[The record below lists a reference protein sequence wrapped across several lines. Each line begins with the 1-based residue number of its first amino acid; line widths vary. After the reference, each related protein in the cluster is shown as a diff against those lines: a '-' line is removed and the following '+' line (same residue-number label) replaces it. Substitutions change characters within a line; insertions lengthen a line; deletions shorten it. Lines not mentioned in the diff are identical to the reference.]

1 MKYDFW
7 LVNRVDGGTTSVSA
21 STGDLGKARSER
33 FGAGRRQ
40 PSASLAVVIFLAFVA
55 SDASATQAAEQ
66 VYRNACV
73 VCHSTGT
80 AGAPKTGDL
89 SRWKR
94 LAREGQARITAHG
107 WLGEGAMPARG
118 GQPNLSLEAFSAVV
132 VYMANASGQSW
143 REPDASM
150 RQRIENEIAAEVA
163 RRALKVRTAAPT
175 ARPPGG

>member
-1 MKYDFW
+1 MKHDFW
-7 LVNRVDGGTTSVSA
+7 LVNRGDGSTTRASA
-21 STGDLGKARSER
+21 STGDLGKARREWL
-33 FGAGRRQ
+33 GAGRRQ
-40 PSASLAVVIFLAFVA
+40 PSATLAVVIFLTFVA

-66 VYRNACV
+66 VYRNVCMA
-73 VCHSTGT
+73 CHSAGT

-89 SRWKR
+89 ARWKR

-150 RQRIENEIAAEVA
+150 RQRIENEITAETA
-163 RRALKVRTAAPT
+163 RRALKARTAPPT